1 MSDADSVRHRTRA
14 LGGRRRRNGNAI
26 RVIMALLM
34 ESPRRPVNRSHDA
47 AWNDEVGWRAAAGW
61 PSPCIPKR
69 LTSSNRTRS
78 GVAGERRRRPWLLPS
93 SSQRGRVAPLAQPQE
108 EQARRTLAG
117 PVSDDAPPGA
127 RCTITAR
134 SRSVTGPCPGVL
146 LWLLQEGEEGWVRRC
161 EAASKGR
168 GMTHGGSTHSCREW
182 IAICRSNPGYMGRP
196 IKTR

>member
-47 AWNDEVGWRAAAGW
+47 AWSDEVGWRAAAGW
-61 PSPCIPKR
+61 PSPCILKR
-69 LTSSNRTRS
+69 LTSSNRDKKRGGRGAAATTLALAI
-78 GVAGERRRRPWLLPS
+78 VLATWAG
-93 SSQRGRVAPLAQPQE
+93 GPLAQPQE

-127 RCTITAR
+127 RCTITAQ

-146 LWLLQEGEEGWVRRC
+146 HWLLQEGEEGWVRRC